1 MINYRTVYKLPDF
14 DSRLYKFSCDY
25 PVIAILV
32 GIMWFFAFVFG
43 LSSYMPSFEVGFF
56 ILLLSEIAI
65 ASVYPIV
72 NHNIKYIGHNAVYTF
87 GDEEVTVVVD
97 DGKSTMSVKY
107 SDINNMVLKYYEDR
121 RTGIGYYLEI
131 EMCKRTHMDS
141 WTLLLSDDM
150 SAVIKFLE
158 DKVGV
163 RVEPYR
169 E

>member
-65 ASVYPIV
+65 ASVYPNV

-141 WTLLLSDDM
+141 WILLLSVDM